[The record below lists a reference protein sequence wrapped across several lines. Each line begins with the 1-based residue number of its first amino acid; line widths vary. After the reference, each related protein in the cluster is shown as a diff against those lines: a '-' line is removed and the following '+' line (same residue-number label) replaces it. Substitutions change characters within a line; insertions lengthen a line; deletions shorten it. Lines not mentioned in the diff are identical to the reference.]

1 MERSVRSRKE
11 AASHM
16 RHVTIKDI
24 ARIAGVSTSTVSRAL
39 SGSKELSEATRER
52 IVKICNEQGYRVN
65 ALARSLIRSRTNV
78 IGLIVPEVT
87 NPFYAEVSLGIE
99 THARQLGYNVM
110 LCNSQQD
117 TKTTEELFGFLTS
130 HQVDGIILANSHSD
144 APRWIQQFAPHL
156 PTVLLGTPASLSG
169 DEVNS
174 VCVDNLAGGRLAAEY
189 LLSLGH
195 RSIAYLGHRSGSLTH
210 QLRLRGFMEVLGKEG
225 LTPTVIEN
233 TADSSS
239 IGAGYE
245 LSRKLFNEGCPHTA
259 IFAATD
265 SLALGAMQAA
275 DEFGISIPD
284 DLSLLGFDNIIYSS
298 LPKITLSTID
308 QRKSLLAEA
317 AVDILTQIIESDER
331 DEFTH
336 RMILP
341 ALIRRSSCASIVD

>member
-1 MERSVRSRKE
+1 MLFRS
-11 AASHM
+11 
-16 RHVTIKDI
+16 
-24 ARIAGVSTSTVSRAL
+24 
-39 SGSKELSEATRER
+39 
-52 IVKICNEQGYRVN
+52 
-65 ALARSLIRSRTNV
+65 
-78 IGLIVPEVT
+78 
-87 NPFYAEVSLGIE
+87 
-99 THARQLGYNVM
+99 
-110 LCNSQQD
+110 
-117 TKTTEELFGFLTS
+117 
-130 HQVDGIILANSHSD
+130 
-144 APRWIQQFAPHL
+144 
-156 PTVLLGTPASLSG
+156 
-169 DEVNS
+169 
-174 VCVDNLAGGRLAAEY
+174 LAAEY

-336 RMILP
+336 RMIRP

>member
-1 MERSVRSRKE
+1 M
-11 AASHM
+11 ANP
-16 RHVTIKDI
+16 TIKDV
-24 ARIAGVSTSTVSRAL
+24 AREAGVSIATVSRVLNKKGTVKEESVQSVLQAIERL
-39 SGSKELSEATRER
+39 GYHPNSIARTLKNDSSKT
-52 IVKICNEQGYRVN
+52 
-65 ALARSLIRSRTNV
+65 
-78 IGLIVPEVT
+78 IGLVVT
-87 NPFYAEVSLGIE
+87 DISNDFFTRMARGIE
-99 THARQLGYNVM
+99 DVLNDRGYNLFVCSTDG
-110 LCNSQQD
+110 LQQREAQCLSLLRE
-117 TKTTEELFGFLTS
+117 K
-130 HQVDGIILANSHSD
+130 QVDGIILANSHSD
-144 APRWIQQFAPHL
+144 APRWIQQYAPHL

-174 VCVDNLAGGRLAAEY
+174 VCIDNLAGGRLAAEY

-336 RMILP
+336 RMIRP

>member
-174 VCVDNLAGGRLAAEY
+174 VCVDNLAGGRLA
-189 LLSLGH
+189 
-195 RSIAYLGHRSGSLTH
+195 GSLTH

-336 RMILP
+336 RMIRP

>member
-1 MERSVRSRKE
+1 
-11 AASHM
+11 M

-24 ARIAGVSTSTVSRAL
+24 AHIAGVSTSTVSRAL

-87 NPFYAEVSLGIE
+87 NPFYAEISLGIE
-99 THARQLGYNVM
+99 THARELGYNVM

-117 TKTTEELFGFLTS
+117 TKTTEELFGFLIS

-144 APRWIQQFAPHL
+144 APRWLQQFAPHL

-195 RSIAYLGHRSGSLTH
+195 RSIAYLGHRSNSLTH
-210 QLRLRGFMEVLGKEG
+210 QLRLRGFMEVLGQVG

-233 TADSSS
+233 NAESSS

-245 LSRKLFNEGCPHTA
+245 LSRKLFNEGCPHRD
-259 IFAATD
+259 FRRD
-265 SLALGAMQAA
+265 RLARPRRHAGGGRVRRRYPGRRFPSRLRQYHLFVPAEDHAVHHRPEKVPARRGC
-275 DEFGISIPD
+275 GRYPHPD
-284 DLSLLGFDNIIYSS
+284 
-298 LPKITLSTID
+298 
-308 QRKSLLAEA
+308 
-317 AVDILTQIIESDER
+317 
-331 DEFTH
+331 H
-336 RMILP
+336 RV
-341 ALIRRSSCASIVD
+341 R

>member
-117 TKTTEELFGFLTS
+117 TKTTEELLGFFPGP
-130 HQVDGIILANSHSD
+130 QVAGLFSPIPRA
-144 APRWIQQFAPHL
+144 AP
-156 PTVLLGTPASLSG
+156 PAG
-169 DEVNS
+169 
-174 VCVDNLAGGRLAAEY
+174 
-189 LLSLGH
+189 
-195 RSIAYLGHRSGSLTH
+195 
-210 QLRLRGFMEVLGKEG
+210 
-225 LTPTVIEN
+225 
-233 TADSSS
+233 SSS
-239 IGAGYE
+239 
-245 LSRKLFNEGCPHTA
+245 SRRIFRPCPSA
-259 IFAATD
+259 RPP
-265 SLALGAMQAA
+265 L
-275 DEFGISIPD
+275 
-284 DLSLLGFDNIIYSS
+284 
-298 LPKITLSTID
+298 
-308 QRKSLLAEA
+308 
-317 AVDILTQIIESDER
+317 
-331 DEFTH
+331 
-336 RMILP
+336 
-341 ALIRRSSCASIVD
+341 

>member
-1 MERSVRSRKE
+1 
-11 AASHM
+11 
-16 RHVTIKDI
+16 
-24 ARIAGVSTSTVSRAL
+24 
-39 SGSKELSEATRER
+39 
-52 IVKICNEQGYRVN
+52 
-65 ALARSLIRSRTNV
+65 
-78 IGLIVPEVT
+78 
-87 NPFYAEVSLGIE
+87 
-99 THARQLGYNVM
+99 M

-117 TKTTEELFGFLTS
+117 TKTTEELFGFLIS

-144 APRWIQQFAPHL
+144 APRWLQQFAPHL

-174 VCVDNLAGGRLAAEY
+174 VCIDNLAGGRLAAEY

-195 RSIAYLGHRSGSLTH
+195 RSIAYLGHRSNSLTH
-210 QLRLRGFMEVLGKEG
+210 QLRLRGFMEVLGRVG

-233 TADSSS
+233 NAESSS

-275 DEFGISIPD
+275 DEFGVAIPD
-284 DLSLLGFDNIIYSS
+284 DVSLLGFDNIIYSS

-336 RMILP
+336 RMIRP
-341 ALIRRSSCASIVD
+341 ALIRRASCASIVD